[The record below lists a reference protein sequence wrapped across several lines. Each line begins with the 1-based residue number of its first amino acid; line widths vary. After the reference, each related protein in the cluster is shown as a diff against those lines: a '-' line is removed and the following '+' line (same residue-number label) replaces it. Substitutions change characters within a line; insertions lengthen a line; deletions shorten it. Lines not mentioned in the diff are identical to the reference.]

1 VSTATRANRT
11 VRRFIEYLG
20 ARDLPE
26 RSPKGHRA

>member
-20 ARDLPE
+20 AAWELPCTLT
-26 RSPKGHRA
+26 